1 MSTHNPK
8 ALGVV
13 SEQQVVRKNINT
25 TTHGDALVTSVTVN
39 NGLEFMYSG
48 VDAGTGDVTISL
60 PVISASA
67 GRTFTAVVVDNY
79 GRVVGGT
86 EGSITG
92 DYILLDPATR
102 QVGGFVVDTGDI
114 TTLTVMDLTASVF
127 NVGTLNLT
135 NPLPVSSG
143 GTGSAIT
150 QAHYVFIGP
159 TNSAGAPGFRALLE
173 ADIPSL
179 SFTKISN
186 ASLPTTLAGYGIT
199 DAYTKTAS
207 DARYAAIVHTHTGYE
222 PAITSGTTQQYY
234 RGDKTFQD
242 LTTDVVAEGTRKFF
256 SDTLARQAISKS
268 GTNLTY
274 DNTTGVMGFVST
286 PGFTQITVSTDPT
299 LDSHVVTKSYLASEL
314 SQFVSSRYQTD
325 EFVVSDTNTK
335 DYVLTH
341 TPIADSMTI
350 SLNGLVETY
359 YTIVTSTTLRLD
371 SGITLGIGDI
381 ITATYSY

>member
-1 MSTHNPK
+1 MSTNNPQ
-8 ALGVV
+8 ALGVATD
-13 SEQQVVRKNINT
+13 QQVVRSNINT
-25 TTHGDALVTSVTVN
+25 TTHNDALVTKVTVN
-39 NGLEFMYSG
+39 NGLEYTYSG
-48 VDAGTGDVTISL
+48 IDPGTGDVAISL
-60 PVISASA
+60 PVISQSA
-67 GRTFTAVVVDNY
+67 GRTFTAVVIDNY

-143 GTGSAIT
+143 GTGAEIT
-150 QAHYVFIGP
+150 QAHYVFVGP
-159 TNSAGAPGFRALLE
+159 ASVAGAPGFRALIE
-173 ADIPSL
+173 SDIPAL
-179 SFTKISN
+179 SFTKISS

-199 DAYTKTAS
+199 DSYTRTES
-207 DARYAAIVHTHTGYE
+207 DNRYAALVHTHTGYE
-222 PAITSGTTQQYY
+222 PSVASGTTSQYY

-242 LTTDVVAEGTRKFF
+242 LTTDAVAEGTKKFY
-256 SDTLARQAISKS
+256 SDSLARQAISKS

-274 DNTTGVMGFVST
+274 DNSTGVIGFVTT
-286 PGFTQITVSTDPT
+286 PEFTQVRVSSNPT
-299 LDSHVVTKSYLASEL
+299 LDDHVVTKAYLTSEL
-314 SQFVSSRYQTD
+314 SSFVASNHQTD
-325 EFVVSDTNTK
+325 EFVVSNVNTK

-341 TPIADSMTI
+341 TPIADSITV

-359 YTIVTSTTLRLD
+359 YTIVTLTTLRLD
-371 SGITLGIGDI
+371 AGITLGIGDV
-381 ITATYSY
+381 ITVIYSY